1 MPTKF
6 SIATI
11 ATLLLLSGCQTPSL
25 DDLSLKAKAAPPT
38 YVPENTYRV
47 DFLPNDFAK
56 VAVLPVHH
64 DLESKDAVAFLEG
77 TFVNELNGKG
87 KIEAVR
93 LPKTALAQLSGQ
105 DSIAST
111 SPLPAGLLGDIR
123 SATGADGVL
132 FTDLTHYYPYKPIS
146 IGVRCK
152 LADSVTGEI
161 LWSADAVYNAGNQ
174 QVQSAALYFQ
184 KVQSGSQFPL
194 QDSGVIL
201 QAPRYFSRFVAST
214 LLDTLP
220 QR

>member
-132 FTDLTHYYPYKPIS
+132 FTDLTHYYPYNPIS

-161 LWSADAVYNAGNQ
+161 LWSADTVYNAGNQ

-184 KVQSGSQFPL
+184 KLQSGSQFPL

-214 LLDTLP
+214 LMDTLP